1 MSLENTKESAT
12 ETRVRLKREAEEER
26 KRSLVIGQTVN
37 SATLKPPAV
46 EVSSKPELMPQAVLT
61 TLAVSSQPENIHKM
75 IAMAV
80 EAIAQNTNPIQIAKM
95 LAAIQATGLKN
106 RPLALELGKSEA
118 WVSKRLRLLT
128 ASAEVQNQI
137 ETGVLSEY
145 HYYSDRTRIEAKAG
159 KVKRQ
164 TQRYERLPSVTVNA
178 EAAEALVQILQ
189 KLAKQ
194 YQLPSISLTEKS
206 VRLQALSP
214 SKYEKKDMVIVL
226 NYRAHDIL
234 KAMK

>member
-1 MSLENTKESAT
+1 MNKEIQKENAT
-12 ETRVRLKREAEEER
+12 ERKVRLIRESEAER
-26 KRSLVIGQTVN
+26 KRLEALGKTSIFDVAAERPTEKVVIKKT
-37 SATLKPPAV
+37 S
-46 EVSSKPELMPQAVLT
+46 VSPQ
-61 TLAVSSQPENIHKM
+61 SSQPENIHKM

-80 EAIAQNTNPIQIAKM
+80 EAIDQNTNPIQIAKM

-145 HYYSDRTRIEAKAG
+145 QYYSDRTRIEAKAG
-159 KVKRQ
+159 KIKRQ
-164 TQRYERLPSVTVNA
+164 TNRYERLPSVTVNA

-194 YQLPSISLTEKS
+194 FDLHAITLTEKS
-206 VRLQALSP
+206 VRQQSKSP